1 MYEISETFNDWMQ
14 RYGQKHQKCP
24 QNGVFPPSV
33 TPKIFFQKS
42 GSVTF
47 VPLWCP
53 NFMQKTRK
61 TNEQSLRYLKTD
73 TRTHTH
79 TDTHGQGR
87 LLRTPSGKPG
97 VQNELL
103 GVVTRKS
110 KS

>member
-1 MYEISETFNDWMQ
+1 MGFSPLCD
-14 RYGQKHQKCP
+14 
-24 QNGVFPPSV
+24 PPRF
-33 TPKIFFQKS
+33 FFQKS

-73 TRTHTH
+73 TH
-79 TDTHGQGR
+79 TDERTDGQGR

-97 VQNELL
+97 VQH
-103 GVVTRKS
+103 
-110 KS
+110 